1 MAKQSKTR
9 KANARLP
16 LLLIA
21 AVGAALIVAAAALFA
36 GRGAPAVETGARML
50 SPSGY
55 RAQFGDNT
63 PHVLLDVRTPAE
75 FAEGHIPGAVNIPVD
90 ALQSRLSEVPSDV
103 PVVVYCRS
111 GNRSATASQILDR
124 AGYETVYDLGG
135 IIAWSAQGLPV
146 TSD

>member
-1 MAKQSKTR
+1 MAKKSKSR
-9 KANARLP
+9 KANNRLP
-16 LLLIA
+16 LLLIG
-21 AVGAALIVAAAALFA
+21 AVGAALIVAAVVLFA
-36 GRGAPAVETGARML
+36 GGGAPVADTGVQTL

-55 RAQFGDNT
+55 QAQFTSNT

-75 FAEGHIPGAVNIPVD
+75 FAEGHIPGALNIPVD
-90 ALQSRLSEVPSDV
+90 SLQSRLSEVPSYV

-124 AGYETVYDLGG
+124 AGYDSVYDLGG

-146 TSD
+146 TFD

>member
-90 ALQSRLSEVPSDV
+90 ALQSRDV

-146 TSD
+146 TSN